1 MAVRSKCRPRR
12 PPPFSTSLDRVPPS
26 ASAVRKSLDDRFG
39 FGHPLSAWRNRH
51 VVFSVMPR
59 PSSRS
64 FFAQAAALSPL
75 RSGGDAEPAQPALR
89 QRSGSPRRPVS
100 PGPAGLLLQP
110 RPARRLRA
118 HVFPVSGVGAA
129 ASLVHGPRLVAAAGG
144 AAHPD
149 QRPRRGAIRPPALCA
164 GVGVSPAVPPAAT
177 VGRSAQLLVPPP
189 KSARERAN
197 RSASAHRRASA
208 KRLRPSAL
216 SGE

>member
-1 MAVRSKCRPRR
+1 MAVRGKCRPRR
-12 PPPFSTSLDRVPPS
+12 PLFFCASLDRVAPS
-26 ASAVRKSLDDRFG
+26 ASAVTKRLDDCLG

-51 VVFSVMPR
+51 VVSSAMTR

-75 RSGGDAEPAQPALR
+75 RSHRDAEPAQPALR
-89 QRSGSPRRPVS
+89 QQSGPPCGPVG
-100 PGPAGLLLQP
+100 PGPAGLLLQS

-118 HVFPVSGVGAA
+118 HVSPVSGVGAA
-129 ASLVHGPRLVAAAGG
+129 AALVHGHRLVAAAGS

-149 QRPRRGAIRPPALCA
+149 QRPRRGAVRPPALCA

-177 VGRSAQLLVPPP
+177 VGRSAQLLVPPA
-189 KSARERAN
+189 KSAREQAN

-216 SGE
+216 SGK